1 MKKQEYSRIIS
12 NNYFW
17 RTYVRQE
24 IDLVEERGG
33 QLYGYEIKY
42 GKANPSAPSMWK
54 ENYPDV
60 TYQVISCQNYADFI
74 I

>member
-17 RTYVRQE
+17 RTYERQE

-33 QLYGYEIKY
+33 QLYGYEIKH
-42 GKANPSAPSMWK
+42 GKANPFAPSLWK
-54 ENYPDV
+54 ENYPDA
-60 TYQVISCQNYADFI
+60 TYQVISRQNYANFI